1 MEIFGVTFDEIMPFA
16 SPMFETSV
24 EKEMD
29 RSIFLEEQE
38 DAYWDDLEPTPLV
51 T

>member
-16 SPMFETSV
+16 SPMFETIG
-24 EKEMD
+24 EKEIGG
-29 RSIFLEEQE
+29 SIFVEEQE
-38 DAYWDDLEPTPLV
+38 DAYWDDLVPTPLV